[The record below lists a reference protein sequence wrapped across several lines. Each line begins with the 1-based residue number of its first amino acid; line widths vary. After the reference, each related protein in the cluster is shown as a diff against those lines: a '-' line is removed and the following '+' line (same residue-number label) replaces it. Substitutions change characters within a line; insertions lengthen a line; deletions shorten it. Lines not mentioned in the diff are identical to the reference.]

1 MGFLHHGLRGP
12 SGLYG
17 ITPEWDDTDRLID
30 AVTLAVRGGMQV
42 LQLRRKTA
50 SAEMRRQQAQALREC
65 CTRLGIGFIVNDD
78 WRLAQEVGADGVH
91 LGREDADVETVARLS
106 ASGLVVGVSCYNDL
120 ARVEASLA
128 AGAASVALGA
138 VYPSTTKPDAVR
150 VELATIRQAR
160 RLCEAATVDGLRP
173 TVTAIGGIGPGNAA
187 PVAAAGADAIA
198 VITSLFEAPDIEA
211 AARAVVAA
219 MAPR

>member
-1 MGFLHHGLRGP
+1 MAFLHHGLRGP

-17 ITPEWDDTDRLID
+17 ITPEWDDTDRLIE
-30 AVTLAVRGGMQV
+30 AVGQAVRGGMQV
-42 LQLRRKTA
+42 LQLRRKLA
-50 SAEMRRQQAQALREC
+50 SPQVRRQQAQALRDC
-65 CTRLGIGFIVNDD
+65 CSSLGIAFIVNDD
-78 WRLAQEVGADGVH
+78 WQLAQDVAADGVH
-91 LGREDADVETVARLS
+91 LGRTDADAATVARLS
-106 ASGLVVGVSCYNDL
+106 AAGLAVGVSCYNDL
-120 ARVEASLA
+120 ERVEAALA

-138 VYPSTTKPDAVR
+138 VYPSSVKPEAVR

-160 RLCEAATVDGLRP
+160 RLCEAAGSEGLRA

>member
-1 MGFLHHGLRGP
+1 MVISTPGLRGP

-17 ITPEWDDTDRLID
+17 ITPEWDDTARLVA
-30 AVTLAVRGGMQV
+30 AVIQAVRGGMQV
-42 LQLRRKTA
+42 LQLRRKQA
-50 SAEMRRQQAQALREC
+50 SASVRLQQAEALRQC
-65 CTRLGIGFIVNDD
+65 CRQLGIAFVVNDD
-78 WRLAQEVGADGVH
+78 WQLAQAVAADGVH
-91 LGREDADVETVARLS
+91 LGRDDADADTVARLA
-106 ASGLVVGVSCYNDL
+106 ASGLSVGVSCYNDL
-120 ARVEASLA
+120 ARVEQALA

-138 VYPSTTKPDAVR
+138 VYPSAVKPDAVR

-160 RLCEAATVDGLRP
+160 RLCEAAAHGGLRS

-187 PVAAAGADAIA
+187 PVAAAGADALA
-198 VITSLFEAPDIEA
+198 VITSVFEAADIEA

>member
-1 MGFLHHGLRGP
+1 MAFLHHGLRGP

-17 ITPEWDDTDRLID
+17 ITPEWDDTDRLIE
-30 AVTLAVRGGMQV
+30 AVGLAVRGGMQV
-42 LQLRRKTA
+42 LQLRRKLA
-50 SAEMRRQQAQALREC
+50 SPQVRRQQAEALRDC
-65 CTRLGIGFIVNDD
+65 CSRLGIAFIVNDD
-78 WRLAQEVGADGVH
+78 WQLAQDVAADGVH
-91 LGREDADVETVARLS
+91 LGRTDADAVTVARLS
-106 ASGLVVGVSCYNDL
+106 AAGLAVGVSCYNDL
-120 ARVEASLA
+120 ERVEAALA

-138 VYPSTTKPDAVR
+138 VYPSSVKPEAVR

-160 RLCEAATVDGLRP
+160 RLCEAAGSEGLRA